1 MATIDEV
8 KEFIGFLKLLFVTFV
23 AMDVSIVAWLVK
35 NYASN
40 ALALNLGALALI
52 VIFSISMIMTAK
64 TILKKI
70 KYLKE
75 L

>member
-8 KEFIGFLKLLFVTFV
+8 KEFIGFLKLLFATFV
-23 AMDVSIVAWLVK
+23 AMDVSLVAWLVK
-35 NYASN
+35 NYATNS
-40 ALALNLGALALI
+40 ALLNYGALALI
-52 VIFSISMIMTAK
+52 LIFSLSIVINVK

-70 KYLKE
+70 KSLKE

>member
-8 KEFIGFLKLLFVTFV
+8 KEFIGFLKLLFATFV
-23 AMDVSIVAWLVK
+23 AMDVSLVAWLVK
-35 NYASN
+35 NYGSN
-40 ALALNLGALALI
+40 DEVFNYGALALI
-52 VIFSISMIMTAK
+52 LIFSISIIVNVKA
-64 TILKKI
+64 ILKKI